1 MKLKWYSL
9 IDRGARDSVCERNSK
24 KSPLDERACMRAHV
38 YVCVGGE
45 GEEVYGGVEAQSQK
59 IALRAQ

>member
-1 MKLKWYSL
+1 MKWYSL

-24 KSPLDERACMRAHV
+24 RSPRDE
-38 YVCVGGE
+38 GGGGAWWE
-45 GEEVYGGVEAQSQK
+45 GVQRREEYDGVEAQSQK